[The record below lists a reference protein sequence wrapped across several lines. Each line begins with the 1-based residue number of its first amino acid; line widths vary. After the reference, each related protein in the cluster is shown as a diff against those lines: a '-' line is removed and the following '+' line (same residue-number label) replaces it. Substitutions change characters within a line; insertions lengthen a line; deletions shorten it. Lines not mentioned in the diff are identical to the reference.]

1 MKMKDLFPDYF
12 RYLELNNKKQSVYK
26 IKKRLEKVSNYFNKN
41 IKDIT
46 KRDILKFKISIDS
59 DYSYRQ
65 YLLEKMEEE
74 CNEQNENI

>member
-41 IKDIT
+41 IEDIT
-46 KRDILKFKISIDS
+46 KKDIIIGLIKNLID
-59 DYSYRQ
+59 
-65 YLLEKMEEE
+65 L
-74 CNEQNENI
+74 